1 LSLIEPAF
9 RSYNKIVKDWPQG
22 APALRIV
29 LDRIGDKWSFL
40 IIFGLAG
47 GAKRF
52 GQLRTHIEDIS
63 QRMLTA
69 TLRNL
74 LRDGLIERSVFPT
87 TPPTVEYSLT
97 PLGQSLLGPMRVLE
111 QWATTAQAEVQAA
124 RAAYDRGSYERAC

>member
-1 LSLIEPAF
+1 
-9 RSYNKIVKDWPQG
+9 
-22 APALRIV
+22 
-29 LDRIGDKWSFL
+29 
-40 IIFGLAG
+40 
-47 GAKRF
+47 
-52 GQLRTHIEDIS
+52 
-63 QRMLTA
+63 MLTA